1 MPDRLTIIVLVVML
15 TICFC
20 VVDVVCDQIRL
31 RRQERK
37 ERRERERVLHGYG
50 DRMDTP
56 DR

>member
-37 ERRERERVLHGYG
+37 ERGERERVLHGYG